1 MQSTERLTQ
10 QRAARRIRRGEQV
23 DAPVIDQTDMQVH
36 AAARMLCEGLGHE
49 GDEQAML
56 GSDAPQQPLEQHR
69 LIDRTQR
76 IVAMGERELELTG
89 RVLRHQR
96 LDRQPLDARR
106 GVDLVEHG
114 RQPLE
119 PRQRIGID
127 RAGGCIAGRR
137 EHEELELHRQDRP
150 QAPRKEPL
158 DRAREHMP
166 RISGRRCACQRVHR
180 QHQLRRRTR
189 EPRRRAQRTGHRL
202 TQQIGIARLPHQTRR
217 LDIAPGD
224 VEPEDGPCDRP
235 SIDVESL
242 ELVQRR
248 RLASRYARRIG
259 QEQLHR
265 LDVGVGRAERR
276 PLICG

>member
-10 QRAARRIRRGEQV
+10 QRAARRIRRGEEV
-23 DAPVIDQTDMQVH
+23 DAAVVDQTDMQVH
-36 AAARMLCEGLGHE
+36 AAARVLCEGLGHE

-56 GSDAPQQPLEQHR
+56 GCHTPQQPLEQHR
-69 LIDRTQR
+69 LIDRPER

-96 LDRQPLDARR
+96 LDRQPLCARH

-114 RQPLE
+114 RRPFE
-119 PRQRIGID
+119 SRQRISVD
-127 RAGGCIAGRR
+127 RSSGRIAGRR
-137 EHEELELHRQDRP
+137 EQEELEFHRHHRS
-150 QAPRKEPL
+150 QAPREEPL

-166 RISGRRCACQRVHR
+166 RISRRRFACERVHR

-235 SIDVESL
+235 PVGVETL

-248 RLASRYARRIG
+248 RLATRHARGIG

-265 LDVGVGRAERR
+265 FDVGVSRAERR